1 MKYFTYCLMH
11 YADFSGRATRSEYW
25 FYTLFYNI
33 FYWVGTMVANILD
46 VQVLAGARL
55 TNQFAFPP
63 YSILFLI
70 GYLLAFTLPS
80 LAVTC
85 RRLHD
90 VGKSGWFML
99 ISLIPIVGIIWLIV
113 LLWTDS
119 QPGGN
124 EYGENPK
131 EENDGNVFDAVQRVQ
146 QFSSQQISSP
156 QFSSPQIQK
165 NTYSAPASN
174 QNADARIIRVMND
187 VVSVGMNDG
196 SFFDVNTSELD
207 FMPMVGDA
215 VFVYVNGDSKIVTKT
230 KLF

>member
-1 MKYFTYCLMH
+1 MKYFTYCLKH

-25 FYTLFYNI
+25 FFTLFYTI

-55 TNQFAFPP
+55 TNQFAIPP
-63 YSILFLI
+63 YSILFVI

-80 LAVTC
+80 LAVAC

-90 VGKSGWFML
+90 VGHSGWFVL
-99 ISLIPIVGIIWLIV
+99 IILIPIVGVIWLLV
-113 LLWTDS
+113 LLCTDS
-119 QPGGN
+119 QPGEN

-131 EENDGNVFDAVQRVQ
+131 EENEGNVFDAVQRVQ
-146 QFSSQQISSP
+146 QFSSQQI
-156 QFSSPQIQK
+156 SSPQIQK